1 MADSFQEKTEQPTD
15 KRLEDARNKGQVAQ
29 SKDLSSCFAILFIS
43 IFLYYSVSHGFSEM
57 YKVYMNYVANIN
69 LDVNISTI
77 FEILSFG
84 IFKWLWLVL
93 PIFALLSAI
102 AILGSVLQSGF
113 MWSSESIK
121 FDFEKLNPVEGIKKL
136 FTKRSAVEVFKSL
149 LKVILLA
156 YISYSIIIKE
166 LPDLISLPSRDIK
179 TIIEYLG
186 KTSFRLAL
194 KVSIVLLFIA
204 GLDFLFQKWQHKKDL
219 MMTQQEVKEE
229 YKDREGNPLIKSR
242 IKSLQREM
250 SRRRMIED
258 VKSADVIV
266 TNPTTFAVA
275 LKYDPKNMSAPKVM
289 AKGAGFIAQRIKE
302 VAIQHGV
309 PLRENKPLAQA
320 LFYSVKVGN
329 SIPEKFYLIVAE
341 LLAQV
346 YKMKNRITL

>member
-29 SKDLSSCFAILFIS
+29 SKELSSCFVILFTS
-43 IFLYYSVSHGFSEM
+43 IFLYFTVSKGFGEM
-57 YKVYMNYVANIN
+57 FKIYTNCVTNIN
-69 LDVNISTI
+69 LDVNISNVYA
-77 FEILSFG
+77 ILSFG
-84 IFKWLWLVL
+84 VFKWLWLVL
-93 PIFALLSAI
+93 PVFGLLVAI
-102 AILGSVLQSGF
+102 SLLGSVLQSGF

-136 FTKRSAVEVFKSL
+136 FTKRSAVEVLKSL
-149 LKVILLA
+149 LKIIVLA
-156 YISYSIIIKE
+156 YVSYSIIMKE
-166 LPDLISLPSRDIK
+166 LPDLISLPFKDIK
-179 TIIEYLG
+179 PIMEYLG

-242 IKSLQREM
+242 IRSLQREM

-275 LKYDPKNMSAPKVM
+275 LKYNPKEMSAPKVV

-302 VAIQHGV
+302 VAMQHGV

-346 YKMKNRITL
+346 YKKKNRIIL

>member
-15 KRLEDARNKGQVAQ
+15 KRLEDARNKGQVPQ
-29 SKDLSSCFAILFIS
+29 SKELSSCFAILFTS
-43 IFLYYSVSHGFSEM
+43 IFLYFSLSYGFGEM
-57 YKVYMNYVANIN
+57 FKVYTSYVKNID
-69 LDVNISTI
+69 LDVNISNI
-77 FEILSFG
+77 YSILSFG

-102 AILGSVLQSGF
+102 AVLGSVLQSGF

-136 FTKRSAVEVFKSL
+136 FTKRSAVEILKSL
-149 LKVILLA
+149 IKIVILV
-156 YISYSIIIKE
+156 YISYSLIIKE

-179 TIIEYLG
+179 LIMEYLG

-194 KVSIVLLFIA
+194 KVSIVLLFLA
-204 GLDFLFQKWQHKKDL
+204 GLDYLFQRWQHRKEL

-242 IKSLQREM
+242 IRSLQREM

-258 VKSADVIV
+258 VKTADVII

-275 LKYDPKNMSAPKVM
+275 LKYNPKEMPAPKVV

-309 PLRENKPLAQA
+309 PLREDKPLAQA

-341 LLAQV
+341 LLAQI
-346 YKMKNRITL
+346 YRKKNRITL